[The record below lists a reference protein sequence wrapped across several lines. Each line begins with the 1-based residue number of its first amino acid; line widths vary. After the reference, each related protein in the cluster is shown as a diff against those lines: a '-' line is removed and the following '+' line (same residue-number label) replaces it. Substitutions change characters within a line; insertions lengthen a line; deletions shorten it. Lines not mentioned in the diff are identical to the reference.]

1 MAATTTSTLLTKST
15 YVRKLLTSLN
25 KPHVDKRRYHH
36 GDLKRALVASALKIV
51 AAEGV
56 EGLTLR
62 RVGTEIGV
70 SRTALYRHFDHKAAL
85 VARIAADG
93 FRLLCDTLK
102 RVRANAP
109 AGAADTLEVMAA
121 AHVHF
126 AAANPSH
133 YATMFGGF
141 LKDWRAYPELIQHAD
156 AARGHIADAVREAQR
171 HGHISG
177 GDPVLVADVMWAL
190 TFGVARLAASN
201 HLSDRTAVEA
211 LAVRGIRWVA
221 DGCQTPT

>member
-1 MAATTTSTLLTKST
+1 MLLTKST
-15 YVRKLLTSLN
+15 YVRKLLMSLH
-25 KPHVDKRRYHH
+25 KPRSEQRRYHH
-36 GDLKRALVASALKIV
+36 GDLERALVATAIKII

-70 SRTALYRHFDHKAAL
+70 SRTALYRHFAHKAAL

-141 LKDWRAYPELIQHAD
+141 LKDRRAFPELIQQSD
-156 AARGHIADAVREAQR
+156 AARGQIADAVREAQR

-201 HLSDRTAVEA
+201 HLGERTAPVEA
-211 LAVRGIRWVA
+211 LAVRGIRWIS
-221 DGCQTPT
+221 DGCQPPI

>member
-1 MAATTTSTLLTKST
+1 MVMLLTKLT
-15 YVRKLLTSLN
+15 YSRKLLTLL
-25 KPHVDKRRYHH
+25 DKSPSEQRRYHH
-36 GDLKRALVASALKIV
+36 GDLERALVATAVRIIAV
-51 AAEGV
+51 EGV
-56 EGLTLR
+56 DRLTLR

-70 SRTALYRHFDHKAAL
+70 SRTALYRHFAHKAAL
-85 VARIAADG
+85 VARIATDG
-93 FRLLCDTLK
+93 FRLLSDTLK

-141 LKDWRAYPELIQHAD
+141 LKDWRAYPELIQQAD
-156 AARGHIADAVREAQR
+156 AARAQVVDAIREAQR
-171 HGHISG
+171 HGQISG
-177 GDPVLVADVMWAL
+177 ADPVLVADVMWAL

-201 HLSDRTAVEA
+201 HLSEGTGPIEA
-211 LAVRGIRWVA
+211 LAVRGIRWVS
-221 DGCQTPT
+221 DGCQSA

>member
-1 MAATTTSTLLTKST
+1 MAAALGALLLTKST
-15 YVRKLLTSLN
+15 YVRKLLTSLP
-25 KPHVDKRRYHH
+25 KSPAERRRYHH
-36 GDLKRALVASALKIV
+36 GDLERALVATAIKII

-85 VARIAADG
+85 VAKIAADG
-93 FRLLCDTLK
+93 FRLLGETLK

-109 AGAADTLEVMAA
+109 AAADDTLEVMAA

-126 AAANPSH
+126 AAANPSY

-141 LKDWRAYPELIQHAD
+141 LKDWRAYPELMQQAD
-156 AARGHIADAVREAQR
+156 AARGEVAEAVREAQR
-171 HGHISG
+171 HGLISG
-177 GDPVLVADVMWAL
+177 GDPVLIADVMWAL
-190 TFGVARLAASN
+190 TFGIARLGASH
-201 HLSDRTAVEA
+201 HLGEHPAPVEA
-211 LAVRGIRWVA
+211 LAVRGIRWVS
-221 DGCQTPT
+221 DGSA